1 MKAGVTV
8 YQRFGSWYYRF
19 WHRATR
25 PRSPYEKGGYET
37 WRAAHDAGWAE
48 RRKIEGRPDEG
59 EHLALADYAERWLTE
74 RAQDLEPI
82 TLEVYRER
90 LRGHVLPELGRL
102 RLTAVTPGHVRR
114 FLAAKRKTYAKNG
127 VRLMKAALSSLLSD
141 AVQDELIPANPCLQL
156 RGRAARRQEVTP
168 AERQQHIRPM
178 SLAQREALLAAART
192 HEPRYALLLEVLGK
206 TGLRPSEAYALR
218 SSDLELDAGR
228 VHVERAWVRGRP
240 KATKTSAT
248 RWVDLPDGLIGTL
261 RRAAPASGLLFTA
274 PEGGPL
280 DPSKVGKA
288 FRSLL
293 RRAKLG
299 HFRLYDLRHTYAC
312 LRLADGA
319 PPTYVA
325 AQLGHATPAT
335 TFRHYARWIPA
346 AGRQWV
352 EQDARPAHRRG
363 DGRGKR
369 KGLKL
374 VTR

>member
-1 MKAGVTV
+1 MRAGVTV

-25 PRSPYEKGGYET
+25 PRSPYEVGGFAT
-37 WRAAHDAGWAE
+37 QRAAHDAGWAK
-48 RRKIEGRPDEG
+48 RREVEGRGDQG
-59 EHLALADYAERWLTE
+59 KTLSLADYAERWLME
-74 RAQDLEPI
+74 RAQDLEAI

-102 RLTAVTPGHVRR
+102 RLAAITPGHVRR

-127 VRLMKAALSSLLSD
+127 VRLMRAALSSLLSD

-156 RGRAARRQEVTP
+156 RSRRGVVTP
-168 AERQQHIRPM
+168 AERQQQIRPM
-178 SLAQREALLAAART
+178 TLEQRELCLVIARKRAPALALLFEMLA
-192 HEPRYALLLEVLGK
+192 K

-218 SSDLELDAGR
+218 TEDLELEAGR
-228 VHVERAWVRGRP
+228 VHVERAWVRGRL
-240 KATKTSAT
+240 KATKTSQT
-248 RWVDLPDGLIGTL
+248 RWVDLPDGLVTAL
-261 RRAAPASGLLFTA
+261 QRDATRRNGLLFTA
-274 PEGGPL
+274 PAGGPL

-288 FRSLL
+288 FRAVVKA
-293 RRAKLG
+293 AKLG

-312 LRLADGA
+312 LRLGDGA

-335 TFRHYARWIPA
+335 TFRHYARWIPS

-352 EQDARPAHRRG
+352 EQDAHPGYRRG
-363 DGRGKR
+363 HGRGKR

-374 VTR
+374 VSR